1 MTAISRKGSNNKL
14 PEGVVIATVDYEDED
29 SIVAALKNQ
38 QFLIVTMAPT
48 APRGTHSKIVQ
59 AAAKAGVPYV
69 IPNEYG
75 GDIENVKFGQDTLLG
90 PVNKANRD
98 EINSLG
104 MQWIAVCCGFWYDYS
119 LAGGEGRFGFDFDRR
134 SLTLFDDG
142 NAKNSTSTLSQVG
155 CAVAKVLSLK
165 ELPDDEKDK
174 SLTISSFLNKG
185 LYLRSFVVCQNDIF
199 ESVKRVTG
207 TTDSDWTITREST
220 KQRYEEGAAM
230 VKTGNM
236 AGFGKM
242 LYSRAF
248 FPEDSND
255 FSDKAQNELLGLP
268 DQDLDEAT
276 QAGIDMVKE
285 LQRRPERMAS

>member
-1 MTAISRKGSNNKL
+1 MTAISRQGSSNKL
-14 PEGVVIATVDYEDED
+14 PEGVVVATVDYEDED

-75 GDIENVKFGQDTLLG
+75 GDIENVQFGQDTLLG

-119 LAGGEGRFGFDFDRR
+119 LAGGEGRFGFDFDKR

-165 ELPDDEKDK
+165 ELPDDENDQ
-174 SLTISSFLNKG
+174 SLTVSSFLNKG
-185 LYLRSFVVCQNDIF
+185 LYLKSFVVSQKDIF

-220 KQRYEEGAAM
+220 KKRYEEGAAM

-255 FSDKAQNELLGLP
+255 FSDKVQNELLGLP
-268 DQDLDEAT
+268 AQDLDEAT
-276 QAGIDMVKE
+276 QVGIDMVKE

>member
-1 MTAISRKGSNNKL
+1 MTAISRKGSNNQL
-14 PEGVVIATVDYEDED
+14 PEGVVVATVDYEDED

>member
-1 MTAISRKGSNNKL
+1 MTAITRKGSSNKL
-14 PEGVVIATVDYEDED
+14 PDGVVVATVDYADED
-29 SIVAALKNQ
+29 SIVAALENQ

-48 APRGTHSKIVQ
+48 APRGTHSKLVQ

-75 GDIENVKFGQDTLLG
+75 GDIENIQFGQDTLLG

-119 LAGGEGRFGFDFDRR
+119 LAGGESRFGFDFDKR

-165 ELPDDEKDK
+165 ELPDDENDE

-185 LYLRSFVVCQNDIF
+185 LYLKSFVVSQNDIF
-199 ESVKRVTG
+199 ESVKRVTR

-220 KQRYEEGAAM
+220 KKRYEEGAAM

-255 FSDKAQNELLGLP
+255 FSDKAQNELLDLP
-268 DQDLDEAT
+268 AQDLDEAT
-276 QAGIDMVKE
+276 QVGIDMVKE